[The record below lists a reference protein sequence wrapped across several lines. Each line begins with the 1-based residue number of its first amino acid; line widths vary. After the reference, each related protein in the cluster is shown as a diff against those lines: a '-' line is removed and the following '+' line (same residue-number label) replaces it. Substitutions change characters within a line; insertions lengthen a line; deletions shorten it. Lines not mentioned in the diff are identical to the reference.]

1 VSEELCTN
9 KTKRSHIGVRTH
21 GKAKF
26 NQQERKLLTSNKKKA
41 ICCCFVKTNDF
52 MTSGDGGQCRITSTP
67 M

>member
-26 NQQERKLLTSNKKKA
+26 NQQERKLLTSNKKKRQYVVA
-41 ICCCFVKTNDF
+41 L
-52 MTSGDGGQCRITSTP
+52 
-67 M
+67 